1 MHIYSLW
8 CLPIRLRF
16 LTFSVS
22 LIALKK
28 IKKIQITEMLAAFST
43 SPDSSVSLAD
53 FERMMV
59 IAGMV

>member
-22 LIALKK
+22 LIALK
-28 IKKIQITEMLAAFST
+28 KKIQITEMLAAFST